1 MRTHRFFFIAVLGLV
16 PGPSSQ
22 QISVITPK
30 CDKNA
35 NVKFNPENC
44 KTALKR
50 VLYEPGNILDR
61 VETHVER
68 ASGSC
73 VVRPLIGS
81 TSFNESSSTSNVFNQ
96 LPRVDNDNDDWPS
109 STDSIQLE
117 GTDWQSPLIFSSKD
131 SFELS
136 INKILT
142 QCKDTAGS
150 ISHPTISGVT
160 FQVRPRGKDP
170 VYEEDFPAE
179 KPACYGVADAR
190 KSAAGLKVDCNVAYG
205 AIFSYNDRS
214 FSLDGYNPTNVA
226 RKGVGICQVQ
236 VFTSDGSIIKA
247 SIQQLDPIF
256 KKMTAKCDTRNV
268 MSVWCDHLPYR
279 GNRKE
284 WKSIP

>member
-22 QISVITPK
+22 EISVITPK
-30 CDKNA
+30 CDQNA
-35 NVKFNPENC
+35 NVKFNPGNC

-73 VVRPLIGS
+73 VIV
-81 TSFNESSSTSNVFNQ
+81 FSSKGKV
-96 LPRVDNDNDDWPS
+96 PS
-109 STDSIQLE
+109 PI
-117 GTDWQSPLIFSSKD
+117 SKD

-150 ISHPTISGVT
+150 IPHPTISGVT

-170 VYEEDFPAE
+170 VYEEDFPAD
-179 KPACYGVADAR
+179 KPACYEVADAR

-256 KKMTAKCDTRNV
+256 KKMTAKCDTRYGAIISHTGATGRNGRV
-268 MSVWCDHLPYR
+268 FLRTVPID
-279 GNRKE
+279 K
-284 WKSIP
+284 K